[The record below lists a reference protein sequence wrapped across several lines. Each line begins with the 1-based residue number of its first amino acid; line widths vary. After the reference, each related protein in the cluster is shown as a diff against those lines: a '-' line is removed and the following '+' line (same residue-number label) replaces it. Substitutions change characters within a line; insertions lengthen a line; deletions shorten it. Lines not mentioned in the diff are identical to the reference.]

1 MAIRWTPV
9 VLIGI
14 SVFYL
19 NLVLTNLVS
28 LRQVWAARAMNTT
41 SLEPLHDTLFVDW
54 IKGYNI
60 EQYVSLALRD
70 MVDVCT
76 YGWTLLTILAWWTCS
91 RESIFPAKVIS
102 IQLVIIPCFALSQ
115 LMTVVPDSQPNCI
128 EKYNIP
134 TTGDLTWIF
143 WRWPYRA
150 CGNMLWSSDVAQL
163 VIFTQIAVQMIRP
176 SRTRFRWLVW
186 LLGECWIFMTMAFI
200 FSSRYQYSMDVFITI
215 LVVKLLIT
223 HPWIEH
229 ISMYCFVKNGKYYGR
244 APTNEM
250 VTI

>member
-1 MAIRWTPV
+1 MAIRCAPV
-9 VLIGI
+9 LVIGTL
-14 SVFYL
+14 VFYL

-28 LRQVWAARAMNTT
+28 LRQVWYAREINMT

-54 IKGYNI
+54 VKGYNI
-60 EQYVSLALRD
+60 EQYISLALRD

-76 YGWTLLTILAWWTCS
+76 YSWVLLTILAWWCCS

-102 IQLVIIPCFALSQ
+102 IQMVIVPCFAISQ
-115 LMTVVPDSQPNCI
+115 LMTVVPDSQPDCI
-128 EKYNIP
+128 ERYNIP
-134 TTGDLTWIF
+134 TTSDLRWVF
-143 WRWPYRA
+143 WRWPYRS

-163 VIFTQIAVQMIRP
+163 VIFTQIAVQMVSIHKPRL
-176 SRTRFRWLVW
+176 RWCVW
-186 LLGECWIFMTMAFI
+186 VLGEFWIFVTMVFI

-215 LVVKLLIT
+215 LVVKLLTT

-229 ISMYCFVKNGKYYGR
+229 ISMYCFVKNGKYYSR

-250 VTI
+250 VTM